1 MYLSEVLTHVK
12 LKATKKPLTT
22 NKQAK
27 QGKQKKKKNDR
38 RSNQDDTILLE
49 AVSLWH
55 GYKHVR
61 SRS

>member
-1 MYLSEVLTHVK
+1 M
-12 LKATKKPLTT
+12 KPLTT

-27 QGKQKKKKNDR
+27 QGKEKKKKNDLR
-38 RSNQDDTILLE
+38 NNQDDTTLLD

-55 GYKHVR
+55 GYKHVW